1 LNTIPIS
8 MVEFAKYPRNSD
20 LEESMIL
27 CPAFRVFP
35 ALELTWGTRSKHWD
49 NRDPSDIMA

>member
-1 LNTIPIS
+1 